1 VHELFEAQAERT
13 PDAIAVSYEGR
24 QLSYGELN
32 ARANRLA
39 HYLRE
44 TGVGPDSRVALCLEK
59 NPEMVV
65 GFLAVLKASGADVPI
80 DSQYPDARIRHIVED
95 AKIRTFLTQKTLL
108 TRLSAI
114 KTGLQFHVLEP
125 DDFPEQPVENPS
137 AISSADN
144 LAYVIY
150 TSGSTGG
157 PKGVAVTHSAI
168 IRLVKNTNYVSILA
182 SDNLAQISSPS
193 FHAATFEIW
202 AALLNGARTTVIAKS
217 DTLVPSDFA
226 RHLERL
232 SITTLF
238 VTTALFN
245 QYVRETPGFLHT
257 LRYVLFGGEAVD
269 PTAARKALEQ

>member
-1 VHELFEAQAERT
+1 
-13 PDAIAVSYEGR
+13 
-24 QLSYGELN
+24 
-32 ARANRLA
+32 
-39 HYLRE
+39 
-44 TGVGPDSRVALCLEK
+44 
-59 NPEMVV
+59 
-65 GFLAVLKASGADVPI
+65 
-80 DSQYPDARIRHIVED
+80 
-95 AKIRTFLTQKTLL
+95 
-108 TRLSAI
+108 
-114 KTGLQFHVLEP
+114 
-125 DDFPEQPVENPS
+125 
-137 AISSADN
+137 
-144 LAYVIY
+144 
-150 TSGSTGG
+150 
-157 PKGVAVTHSAI
+157 KGVAVTHSAI

-193 FHAATFEIW
+193 FDAATFEIW

-269 PTAARKALEQ
+269 PTAARKALEQRSPAQILHVYGPTETTTFASWYPVSAVNCDAITVPIGRPLSNTLFYVLDAHLQPVPVGVVGELYIGGEGLARGYLDHPDLTAERFIANPFDERGSRLYRTGDRVRYLTDGNLEFVGRIDHQIKIRGLRVELGEIEAALLKHPSIQKCVV